1 MNEQDITNITVLDKD
16 GRPCGTIFRTESA
29 LQTGEPRKFTWRYS
43 VSSNLRPSYTAKELR
58 EIADI
63 LDRRNNPAQKEGEVK
78 GYE

>member
-1 MNEQDITNITVLDKD
+1 MSEQDITNITVLDKD
-16 GRPCGTIFRTESA
+16 GRPCGSIYRTESA
-29 LQTGEPRKFTWRYS
+29 LQTGEPRKFTWKYN
-43 VSSNLRPSYTAKELR
+43 VSTMRTSYTAKELR